1 MLGPVVWCAM
11 AAASTAMRTL
21 VRYGLRWGVTVI
33 SVCAWVH
40 VFQVPEARHWPTRF
54 QVWSAMADGEV
65 RRQRGIGR
73 LTVGV
78 VGDRMA
84 VQCQFEAV

>member
-1 MLGPVVWCAM
+1 
-11 AAASTAMRTL
+11 MRML
-21 VRYGLRWGVTVI
+21 VRYGLRWGVMVVL
-33 SVCAWVH
+33 VCMWVH
-40 VFQVPEARHWPTRF
+40 VFQVAEARHWPTRF
-54 QVWSAMADGEV
+54 QVWSTMVDGEV
-65 RRQRGIGR
+65 RRQRGIER